1 MTSAF
6 GTNRIS
12 GLRGNALDVAF
23 VGNTSPNFMDVNHGV
38 LCWKPGLYHQFK
50 DCILFTSCFVLL

>member
-23 VGNTSPNFMDVNHGV
+23 VGNTSPNFMDGESWSSV
-38 LCWKPGLYHQFK
+38 LETWIVSP
-50 DCILFTSCFVLL
+50 V